1 MQCMMSKTRKNPRE
15 MSDLRENIPDQ
26 SCCLGLSVRIVVAQV
41 ALTLFSNIVVA
52 RRATYFS
59 LLVFLSKERSA
70 EHGLRQICPGFVQ
83 CLCDRSIDSR
93 SAHAVVLV
101 VGAARIPKERES
113 EPDKF
118 VNLDEVVSFGAA
130 LRPPSSLARG
140 RLWCRICC
148 CWQSFYCP

>member
-15 MSDLRENIPDQ
+15 MCDLRENIPDQ
-26 SCCLGLSVRIVVAQV
+26 SCCLGPSVRIVVAQV

-52 RRATYFS
+52 RRAIYFS
-59 LLVFLSKERSA
+59 LLGFLSKERSA

-101 VGAARIPKERES
+101 VGETRIPKEREN
-113 EPDKF
+113 PT
-118 VNLDEVVSFGAA
+118 NLSILTKWFLSVQRCG
-130 LRPPSSLARG
+130 RP
-140 RLWCRICC
+140 LW
-148 CWQSFYCP
+148 